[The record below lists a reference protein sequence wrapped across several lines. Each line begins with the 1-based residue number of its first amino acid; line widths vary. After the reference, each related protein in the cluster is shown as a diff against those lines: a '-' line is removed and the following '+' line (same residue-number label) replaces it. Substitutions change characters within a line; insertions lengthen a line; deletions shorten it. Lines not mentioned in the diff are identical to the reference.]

1 MGQEPTGP
9 VVGACVGV
17 YAQQREL
24 GEVGTTLNV
33 RLAFLPWIITI
44 NFSLGL

>member
-9 VVGACVGV
+9 VVGACVSV

-24 GEVGTTLNV
+24 GEVGTALNV

-44 NFSLGL
+44 NFLLGL